1 MLRLIASILI
11 GAAGACLGQ
20 AFTIP
25 LYHVRD
31 EQGNLRLGIY
41 GALGGSREA
50 KLYELDT
57 GSSGMYAAYNA
68 NWWPR
73 LTVVRPSPGPQDYGS
88 GVQFDA
94 DIVKTTIAFR
104 LADGSFSAP
113 ATVQIGRIQSGSAKG
128 ISSSR
133 WASMVA
139 RGQPPLHGVFFGN
152 LGSGLKEKNGLFA
165 VLAQI
170 PGATNGFIIRS
181 GGVVEQLGRG
191 QSVQRGEVIVGLT
204 PALRAQFPARV
215 PMLPQLD
222 NGAPA
227 HLPSGY
233 LARDEYPLAI
243 AISLRGPNGNS
254 ASAQARAVLD
264 TGGVNIHIHRGSGM
278 GVDLEIPRSFLV
290 KDKRLRPDT
299 DVEIGAQGGWNWN
312 FTAGTTKSVNRVQ
325 VTPPR
330 ERQAGGINLGTSVF
344 FDFDVMFD
352 IENGVVGFRP
362 ITSASSGEVV
372 GDQALQMR
380 EPSKDGRRETRRER
394 RRERR
399 ELEQSGGL

>member
-31 EQGNLRLGIY
+31 EQGNLRLGVY
-41 GALGGSREA
+41 AALGGSREA

-68 NWWPR
+68 SWWPQF
-73 LTVVRPSPGPQDYGS
+73 TMAKPSPGPQDYGS

-104 LADGSFSAP
+104 LKDGSFSAP
-113 ATVQIGRIQSGSAKG
+113 ATMEIGRIQSGSAKG

-133 WASMVA
+133 WAAMVA
-139 RGQPPLHGVFFGN
+139 HGQPPLHGVFFGN
-152 LGSGLKEKNGLFA
+152 IGSGLKEKNGLFA

-191 QSVQRGEVIVGLT
+191 QSVRRGEVVVGLT
-204 PALRAQFPARV
+204 PTLRAEFPMRV
-215 PMLPQLD
+215 PMLPQIVD
-222 NGAPA
+222 GAPER
-227 HLPSGY
+227 LPSGY
-233 LARDEYPLAI
+233 MAREEYPLAI
-243 AISLRGPNGNS
+243 TISLTGPNGNS
-254 ASAQARAVLD
+254 ASAKARAVLD

-299 DVEIGAQGGWNWN
+299 NVEITAQGGWDWN

-325 VTPPR
+325 VTPPGD
-330 ERQAGGINLGTSVF
+330 QKAGGINLGTSVF

-352 IENGVVGFRP
+352 IENGVIGFRP
-362 ITSASSGEVV
+362 ITSASSGEAV

-380 EPSKDGRRETRRER
+380 GPPKDSRRETRRER
-394 RRERR
+394 RREHR
-399 ELEQSGGL
+399 ELEQGGL